1 VNDRAALSAS
11 VSARPTGWGRDLRLF
26 GRAVTYEFRKVTA
39 FRTGFVVQ
47 ELLRGIERPVVLLFL
62 FHALYSVGGLES
74 VGGYSYADTVH
85 YLLLIAFFEKLV
97 FHDRALDLSLQI
109 FEGYVTKFLVLP
121 MRFFVLPLARWTQF
135 VSLQLIVVPVLWAAG
150 LWAAAAF
157 SLPGWWPLP
166 ASGIAALEAAVLVLL
181 GSYCHLLLYF
191 ILHSLAFWLDV
202 VWSLLVMAR
211 FVTLFVAGA
220 VLPVAMMP
228 EGVIAGLR
236 WLFPYWTLAAP
247 AELFLGLQGHAD
259 FGRGVLTLL
268 VSAVLLE
275 LVRRRLWRA
284 GLRRY
289 SGSGM

>member
-1 VNDRAALSAS
+1 
-11 VSARPTGWGRDLRLF
+11 VSAKAAVSSRRAGRDLGLF
-26 GRAVTYEFRKVTA
+26 LRAVAYEFRKVTA

-62 FHALYSVGGLES
+62 FHAVYKVGGRDD

-109 FEGYVTKFLVLP
+109 FEGYVTKFLVMP
-121 MRFFVLPLARWTQF
+121 MRYFVLPLARWAQF
-135 VSLQLIVVPVLWAAG
+135 VSLQLVVVPLLWALGA
-150 LWAAAAF
+150 LC
-157 SLPGWWPLP
+157 LPSWWPLP
-166 ASGIAALEAAVLVLL
+166 ANGLAVVEAAVLILL

-211 FVTLFVAGA
+211 FVTLFIAGA

-247 AELFLGLQGHAD
+247 AELFLGLQGHGD
-259 FGRGVLTLL
+259 FARGVVTLCA
-268 VSAVLLE
+268 SAVVLE
-275 LVRRRLWRA
+275 LVRRALWRA
-284 GLRRY
+284 GIRHY

>member
-1 VNDRAALSAS
+1 MTGSAPAS
-11 VSARPTGWGRDLRLF
+11 GSGLARDLRLL
-26 GRAVTYEFRKVTA
+26 GRAVAYEFQKVTA
-39 FRTGFVVQ
+39 FRTGFIVQ

-62 FHALYSVGGLES
+62 FHAVYQVGGRDE

-97 FHDRALDLSLQI
+97 FHDRGLDLSLQI
-109 FEGYVTKFLVLP
+109 FEGYVTKYLVMP
-121 MRFFVLPLARWTQF
+121 MRYFVLPLGHWVQF
-135 VSLQLIVVPVLWAAG
+135 VALQVVVVPCLWGIGALA
-150 LWAAAAF
+150 L
-157 SLPGWWPLP
+157 SGWWPLP
-166 ASGIAALEAAVLVLL
+166 VSGLAVLEALCLILL

-211 FVTLFVAGA
+211 FVTLFIGGA

-228 EGVIAGLR
+228 ERVIDVLR

-247 AELFLGLQGHAD
+247 VELFLGHQGHAD
-259 FGRGVLTLL
+259 FGRGVLVLGA
-268 VSAVLLE
+268 SAIGLE
-275 LVRRRLWRA
+275 IVRQLLWRA
-284 GLRRY
+284 GIRRY